1 MEADQIIDLVNKF
14 GFPIISAGGMGYFIF
29 YIYKFITTNLTPVIK
44 DTSSTLVSLIDRVRM
59 MDNDLIRLQQKI
71 NVAAQI
77 KEDQKK

>member
-1 MEADQIIDLVNKF
+1 MEVDQIFDLINKF

-29 YIYKFITTNLTPVIK
+29 YIYKFITTNLSPVIK
-44 DTSSTLVSLIDRVRM
+44 DTSATLIGLIDRIRM

-71 NVAAQI
+71 NVASQI